1 MSALAAAQQTLLSA
15 LWAPDA
21 DSALQRLHGTVQPLH
36 PDAHAHLRRAVSA
49 YRAHGVELARRALG
63 AAYPVLLQMLHED
76 NFRPL
81 ARAYWLAHPPRHGDM
96 ACWGDGLA
104 GFMATLPQ
112 LAEEPCLPDVARVEW
127 AMHRLAFAP
136 DGVQDTASLSL
147 LTTAD
152 PTEVTLVLSPGASC
166 LASAWPVASLV
177 NAHLGGEPSMDEA
190 AARLRSA
197 APETV
202 LIWRDAM
209 RPRVREAMPGEP
221 AFIAALQAGNSLAAA
236 LTGSPA
242 LDFQAWLGPAFH
254 GGLLLGA
261 QTHTTSRRP
270 S

>member
-21 DSALQRLHGTVQPLH
+21 DAALQRLHGTARPLH
-36 PDAHAHLRRAVSA
+36 PGAHAHLRRAVSA
-49 YRAHGVELARRALG
+49 YRAHGIELARRALG
-63 AAYPVLLQMLHED
+63 AAYPVILQMLDED

-96 ACWGDGLA
+96 ACWGEGLA
-104 GFMATLPQ
+104 DFMAGLPQ

-127 AMHRLAFAP
+127 ALHRLAFAP
-136 DGVQDTASLSL
+136 DGAQDTASLSL

-152 PTEVTLVLSPGASC
+152 PTEVTLVLSPGALC

-177 NAHLGGEPSMDEA
+177 NAHLGGEPSIDQA

-197 APETV
+197 LPETV
-202 LIWRDAM
+202 LLWRDGM
-209 RPRVREAMPGEP
+209 RPRAREALPGEP
-221 AFIAALQAGNSLAAA
+221 TFVAALQSGCSLADALAAA
-236 LTGSPA
+236 PA

-254 GGLLLGA
+254 GGLMLGA
-261 QTHTTSRRP
+261 QTCTTSRRP